1 MSSKGKS
8 NKKKINKD
16 VKKEEENKKKKK
28 KPMKMNHQIKILEK
42 YSKILHLKI
51 YQN

>member
-16 VKKEEENKKKKK
+16 VKKEEENQKKEK
-28 KPMKMNHQIKILEK
+28 KPMKMNH
-42 YSKILHLKI
+42 
-51 YQN
+51 

>member
-16 VKKEEENKKKKK
+16 VKIEEENQKKEKKNQK
-28 KPMKMNHQIKILEK
+28 R
-42 YSKILHLKI
+42 
-51 YQN
+51 